1 MANGPSST
9 GGTETN
15 RIELKSYRV
24 ILPMGTLSIGVDN
37 IHYDVFL
44 SPKFVQTTRDYLFDL
59 IRQNVSSTYFSGIEV
74 RSSKQVDSTLFRKLL
89 TEMLQ
94 SSLNRAKYQKNIEID
109 VLFRLAILKFVS
121 GELLNQFGNV
131 ILDGKEYIRKRGEY
145 FERSQQA
152 HVIMAR
158 LSEMQSARRD
168 VIRLIGQLVGQI
180 INDIEEN
187 VIAKSRRALF
197 GEDFNLY
204 YELLKNKLIFLDGNK
219 DDFYFLEH
227 YVLLGNYARD
237 PDRIEAMDE
246 LFQQFLGGAGV
257 SIPQEESSSQVSE
270 SFKSLF
276 AEVDGLKR
284 EISALEEERDG

>member
-1 MANGPSST
+1 
-9 GGTETN
+9 
-15 RIELKSYRV
+15 
-24 ILPMGTLSIGVDN
+24 
-37 IHYDVFL
+37 
-44 SPKFVQTTRDYLFDL
+44 
-59 IRQNVSSTYFSGIEV
+59 
-74 RSSKQVDSTLFRKLL
+74 
-89 TEMLQ
+89 
-94 SSLNRAKYQKNIEID
+94 
-109 VLFRLAILKFVS
+109 
-121 GELLNQFGNV
+121 
-131 ILDGKEYIRKRGEY
+131 
-145 FERSQQA
+145 
-152 HVIMAR
+152 MAR

-246 LFQQFLGGAGV
+246 LKRAIDVAEDLPYSRMILHMGGSREEADPRKRDAAFSTLEHLVLHAHHCGV
-257 SIPQEESSSQVSE
+257 ILCIENTPSE
-270 SFKSLF
+270 MGAPAYLRAF
-276 AEVDGLKR
+276 VDETRLTGLR
-284 EISALEEERDG
+284 FNFDIGHAHLCDGPEEERIEKCFEPMRDLVASIHLHDNHGDKDEHLAPYAGNIDWPAAVKLLKTTAAAGNLPIMLELKEKTGPDAPAATELLESARAAMDKFEEEWG